1 MSSLVTN
8 GEAAGLERA
17 ALAML
22 RTLGAGKASLLV
34 PQPVAATEQT
44 GLGLTVPLVNEV
56 EIEPV
61 LLQATPNGQKLLARM
76 TRGTVGKALN
86 GAGAI
91 DTSEI
96 ATKQALE
103 TAMLRAGGTE
113 YRVVAVTVKWFGGA
127 EVLYELEIEA

>member
-1 MSSLVTN
+1 MSTET
-8 GEAAGLERA
+8 GGLERA

-22 RTLGAGKASLLV
+22 RTLGAGGACLLV
-34 PQPVAATEQT
+34 PQPVTATEQS
-44 GLGLTVPLVNEV
+44 GLGLIVPLVNEV
-56 EIEPV
+56 EMEPV
-61 LLQATPNGQKLLARM
+61 LLQATPTGKTLLARM
-76 TRGTVGKALN
+76 TRCTVQKALS

-113 YRVVAVTVKWFGGA
+113 YRIVAVTVKWFGGR
-127 EVLYELEIEA
+127 ELLYELEIEA

>member
-1 MSSLVTN
+1 MSTA
-8 GEAAGLERA
+8 AAGLERA

-34 PQPVAATEQT
+34 PQPVTATEQT
-44 GLGLTVPLVNEV
+44 GLGLVVPLVNEV
-56 EIEPV
+56 EMEPV
-61 LLQATPNGQKLLARM
+61 LLQATVNGKTLLARL
-76 TRGTVGKALN
+76 TQSTVKNALN
-86 GAGAI
+86 SAGAI

-113 YRVVAVTVKWFGGA
+113 YRIVSVTVKWFGGS
-127 EVLYELEIEA
+127 ELLYELEIEA

>member
-1 MSSLVTN
+1 MSAQ
-8 GEAAGLERA
+8 AAGLERA

-22 RTLGAGKASLLV
+22 RTMGGGKVSLLV
-34 PQPVAATEQT
+34 PQPVTANEQT

-56 EIEPV
+56 EMEPV
-61 LLQATPNGQKLLARM
+61 LVQATPNGKTLLARM
-76 TRGTVGKALN
+76 TRGTVQKALS

-91 DTSEI
+91 DTGEV

-113 YRVVAVTVKWFGGA
+113 YRIVAVTVKWFGSA
-127 EVLYELEIEA
+127 ELLYELEIEA

>member
-1 MSSLVTN
+1 MS

-22 RTLGAGKASLLV
+22 RTLGAGGACLLV
-34 PQPVAATEQT
+34 PQPVTATEQS
-44 GLGLTVPLVNEV
+44 GLGLIVPLVNEV
-56 EIEPV
+56 ELEPV
-61 LLQATPNGQKLLARM
+61 LLQATPNGKTLLARM
-76 TRGTVGKALN
+76 TKGTVQKALS

-113 YRVVAVTVKWFGGA
+113 YRIVAVTVKWFGGR
-127 EVLYELEIEA
+127 ELLYELEIEA